1 MLRGLAIIAGGA
13 VWPAGGSRGTGQLQG
28 IEGARCGSLVAR
40 SRRRL
45 GRGDHSRCARSA
57 LLAAA
62 NFGMPCSARMRC
74 AAHGGIGAGS
84 RRLVAAALQ
93 WRQSTADR
101 AANGTCA
108 AHGAVKRFDLVALG
122 SSGRGNR
129 ADFAVWSCCGPCRTL
144 SDVHQPSV
152 GSESGCARCS
162 GSETCLYYR

>member
-1 MLRGLAIIAGGA
+1 MGHLAIVAGAA
-13 VWPAGGSRGTGQLQG
+13 VWSGRGSDGTARLRLIKGACGGSL
-28 IEGARCGSLVAR
+28 AAR
-40 SRRRL
+40 SRWRL
-45 GRGDHSRCARSA
+45 GRGDHLRRARSA

-62 NFGMPCSARMRC
+62 NFGTQCLARARF
-74 AAHGGIGAGS
+74 ASRGGIAAGR
-84 RRLVAAALQ
+84 RRLAAAALH

-108 AHGAVKRFDLVALG
+108 AHGAVKRYDLVALG

-144 SDVHQPSV
+144 SDVRQPSV

>member
-45 GRGDHSRCARSA
+45 GRGDHPRCARSA
-57 LLAAA
+57 LWRLPTLALLGEDAL
-62 NFGMPCSARMRC
+62 CRD
-74 AAHGGIGAGS
+74 GGIGPV
-84 RRLVAAALQ
+84 RRLVAAALH

-108 AHGAVKRFDLVALG
+108 AHGAVKRYDLVALG

-144 SDVHQPSV
+144 SDVRQPSV